1 MIVSALA
8 CATSPPFGPPAQRA
22 TAPRHSLPSAC
33 SMKRNDITLC
43 FHPPALC
50 SRGVEL
56 PRPLPS
62 VVGTIMHIAPA
73 HYTRNHNDDVRRAA
87 RHSVATRHTIAPLR
101 HPDAGRHHR
110 PWRSPMTRRDRCGT
124 AAERGSLPGGPR
136 AASSRPCTVGQ
147 EAEGKEEV
155 YHGLAA
161 ALWRVHSAS
170 VIHLCALLKC

>member
-1 MIVSALA
+1 MPHLDQLHKGSVSH
-8 CATSPPFGPPAQRA
+8 SR
-22 TAPRHSLPSAC
+22 SLPFICSPRRNHTTAC
-33 SMKRNDITLC
+33 M
-43 FHPPALC
+43 HPLALGSPAVA
-50 SRGVEL
+50 SPSPSPQVGVETT
-56 PRPLPS
+56 
-62 VVGTIMHIAPA
+62 VHIAPKY
-73 HYTRNHNDDVRRAA
+73 YTCNHTDDVRRAA
-87 RHSVATRHTIAPLR
+87 RHSVATRHTIARLR

-170 VIHLCALLKC
+170 VMHLCALLKC